1 MPNPSSA
8 KYYETEDWQ
17 NFTTK
22 VHALK
27 STARLIGAKE
37 LSERAKALEDAGN
50 KGAIAIIRKNS
61 DDLLQLYLAYATKF
75 APLCDT
81 PQETAADKDKP
92 MIDEATLAE
101 AYETLE
107 EVAASFDYD
116 SLLFVLQSLEDYR
129 LPESDAQR
137 CTDLRDAARKPDWE
151 KVRNLLAERKQ

>member
-1 MPNPSSA
+1 
-8 KYYETEDWQ
+8 
-17 NFTTK
+17 
-22 VHALK
+22 LK
-27 STARLIGAKE
+27 GTARLIGAKE

-50 KGAIAIIRKNS
+50 KGDIETIRNNS
-61 DDLLQLYLAYATKF
+61 DDLLQLYLTYATKF

-92 MIDEATLAE
+92 RIDEATLTE

-129 LPESDAQR
+129 LPEPDAQR

-151 KVRNLLAERKQ
+151 RIRDLLAERKQ